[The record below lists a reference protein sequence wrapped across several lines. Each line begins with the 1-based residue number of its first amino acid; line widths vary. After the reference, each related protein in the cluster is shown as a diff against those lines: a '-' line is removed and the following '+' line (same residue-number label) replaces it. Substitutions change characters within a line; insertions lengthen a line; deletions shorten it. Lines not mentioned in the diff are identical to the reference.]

1 VLNVSEENYE
11 LILGRYDFI
20 WIFEN
25 MEETLSQFRLLLNV
39 KNLELD
45 MLDHAKREDLSEVI
59 NLEDILNFEN
69 QNSLD
74 YKIYNY
80 CLERFNGKRN

>member
-1 VLNVSEENYE
+1 
-11 LILGRYDFI
+11 
-20 WIFEN
+20 
-25 MEETLSQFRLLLNV
+25 MEETLSQFRLLVNV

>member
-25 MEETLSQFRLLLNV
+25 MEETLSQFRLLLNF